1 MWLRA
6 SRLAKK
12 LSFGPVRRVG
22 VDGDMHGA
30 HMIWTVLALLSPA
43 ACADSGSTSPDLKP
57 PVAASAVV
65 VTLDTPILAIGS
77 EAHARARIVDRGGAT
92 IRGLKVRW
100 TVLEGS
106 QFVRIDD
113 RGTLVA
119 RASGRAVI
127 AASADSVVGTV
138 PIDVVPTFDGQRP
151 DRQKGR
157 AGTPALPRVLL
168 DFPYPAVTGR
178 SIKVDA
184 GDNLQ
189 SALNSA
195 RRGDEIVL
203 ASGAQFTGNF
213 KLPALGGTAV
223 DGWITI
229 RGDKSDR
236 LPLLGTRVAPAD
248 GILMPV
254 VITPNTGPAFRLEA
268 GASGWRMVGLEVT
281 VAPTVTQVHY
291 GLIYLGESG
300 KAQSTLESVPSD
312 LVLDRMYI
320 HAQAT
325 TNITRCVAL
334 NSARTQISD
343 SYLTE
348 CHAKGYDSQAIWGG
362 NGPGPYKIV
371 NNTLEGA
378 GENIMFGGY
387 DPAIPGLVPSDI
399 EIRRNYVHT
408 PIAWKGTWTRKN
420 LLEFKNA
427 SRVLIEA
434 NVFDGSWGDAQTGWA
449 IILKS
454 ANQSGA
460 CRWCRTTDVT
470 FRRNLIRNAG
480 AGINIAAKGDNPNV
494 DTTARRILITESVMD
509 NLGAAPYTGDRRG
522 LQLLGS
528 MSEITI
534 ERTIISGSLDAVM
547 MLDNRGPTTQSAFR
561 DNVWSLG
568 RYGVMA
574 SGTAAGTASLN
585 KGLPGAIWERMILVG
600 PQRTAYPLGTGF
612 VSDER
617 DAATAGRVRAI
628 VDSATAGVV
637 R

>member
-1 MWLRA
+1 
-6 SRLAKK
+6 
-12 LSFGPVRRVG
+12 
-22 VDGDMHGA
+22 
-30 HMIWTVLALLSPA
+30 MIWTVLALLSPA

-213 KLPALGGTAV
+213 KLPALGGTAA

-371 NNTLEGA
+371 NNTLQGA
-378 GENIMFGGY
+378 GENIMFGGS
-387 DPAIPGLVPSDI
+387 DPSIPGLVPSDI
-399 EIRRNYVHT
+399 EIRRNYIYK
-408 PIAWKGTWTRKN
+408 PLSWQGGPWTIKN

-427 SRVLIEA
+427 VRVLVEG
-434 NVFDGSWGDAQTGWA
+434 NVLDGSWRENGGS
-449 IILKS
+449 IIVKS
-454 ANQSGA
+454 SNQSGG
-460 CRWCRTTDVT
+460 CRWCRSTDVT
-470 FRRNLIRNAG
+470 IRRNLITNAG
-480 AGINIAAKGDNPNV
+480 QGIAVAGSTNSDSTTKRVLISENVLDLSQPGSRDGLVLLSPQSVSVVRNVFSGTTHSAAIVEGGAPCVFDSNIWSKG
-494 DTTARRILITESVMD
+494 S
-509 NLGAAPYTGDRRG
+509 
-522 LQLLGS
+522 
-528 MSEITI
+528 
-534 ERTIISGSLDAVM
+534 
-547 MLDNRGPTTQSAFR
+547 
-561 DNVWSLG
+561 
-568 RYGVMA
+568 YGVFA
-574 SGTAAGTASLN
+574 SGAGSGTAALN
-585 KGLPGAIWERMILVG
+585 KGCGTTGWTWTAMTLIGSSSSGYPGGTTWVATESVAPLASQIRSLVT
-600 PQRTAYPLGTGF
+600 QA
-612 VSDER
+612 V
-617 DAATAGRVRAI
+617 
-628 VDSATAGVV
+628 AGVV
-637 R
+637 VTP